1 MLGIALCRQD
11 RHLFNTVAEN
21 LGENIKPFSDSI
33 DQFKG
38 RMDNRVTQLLNLTLK
53 AAIAA
58 NEVQMVDV
66 VFWFANETNY
76 VLTVDEQTVWYALQ

>member
-1 MLGIALCRQD
+1 LTL
-11 RHLFNTVAEN
+11 
-21 LGENIKPFSDSI
+21 FSDSI